1 MSRAGRW
8 ATYQVGRLGRTVSDV
23 AAELGC
29 DWHTVN
35 KEVMRWGDAL
45 LRADIDRFGKV
56 KAVGIDET
64 LFWRKGRWKTQAVAP
79 CRWWMSADISSWT

>member
-1 MSRAGRW
+1 MSRGGRW

-35 KEVMRWGDAL
+35 KEVMRWA
-45 LRADIDRFGKV
+45 
-56 KAVGIDET
+56 
-64 LFWRKGRWKTQAVAP
+64 GRL
-79 CRWWMSADISSWT
+79 D